1 MENEAG
7 SRRFRFTMGLLVAG
21 LTALFVGSLAVGRYE
36 MGLADIVSIFRAR
49 FQGDPLPG
57 DLGTQSLIFFQ
68 VRLPRCLMALLAGA
82 GLSVSGAAYQALFRN
97 PLVSPDI
104 LGVAAGCTFGAAL
117 GLVLPGESFSLVRA
131 LAFLCGL
138 VAVYL
143 AVGIAKWVR
152 GGRPVIIL
160 VLAGLVVTSVFNALL
175 MILKYGADPYNE
187 LPAIVFWIM
196 GSLNRVVWADLYIM
210 IPVVGGGIITFVLL
224 RYRLNVLS
232 LGDLQARSL
241 GMNPGRYRFAMIT
254 LSSLVVAV
262 CVSTCGQICWIGL
275 VVPHM
280 ARTLVGP
287 DHQRMIPATLVMGAA
302 FLLVADALARSLTA
316 AELPVSIITALSGAP
331 LFAFLLYQNRGR
343 GWI

>member
-1 MENEAG
+1 MVLLTAG
-7 SRRFRFTMGLLVAG
+7 LVA
-21 LTALFVGSLAVGRYE
+21 LFLGSLMVGRY
-36 MGLADIVSIFRAR
+36 DIGPKDLFAIFRTR
-49 FQGDPLPG
+49 LQGGPLTG
-57 DLGTQSLIFFQ
+57 DLGTQALIFFQ
-68 VRLPRCLMALLAGA
+68 IRLPRCLMALLAGA

-117 GLVLPGESFSLVRA
+117 GLVLPGESFALVRA
-131 LAFLCGL
+131 LAFVGGL
-138 VAVYL
+138 LAVYL

-175 MILKYGADPYNE
+175 MVLKYGADPYNE

-210 IPVVGGGIITFVLL
+210 IPVVGGGMIAFVLL

-241 GMNPGRYRFAMIT
+241 GMNPGFYRFAMIS
-254 LSSLVVAV
+254 LSSLMVAI

-287 DHQRMIPATLVMGAA
+287 NHQRMIPVTLVMGAL
-302 FLLVADALARSLTA
+302 FLLVADAMARSLTA

-331 LFAFLLYQNRGR
+331 LFAFLLYRNRGR